1 MNTIRCRSPRVL
13 KLFCVLVC
21 LGPCSSVLNA
31 QGPCGGKPCPIVK
44 ATGSR
49 KSGSS
54 GTPGTRPSTTP
65 GARRSRPGNT
75 GPRTPQPVN
84 PAPVC
89 EDSELVVVCGMP
101 GCEITLNG
109 KDRSVTDELGGITF
123 QVEGN
128 QKYRVRVTK
137 LGYESYDKTEEKIGC
152 ADDREVKA
160 PLTAKPVTLR
170 LRTKPAEC
178 DIYLDGQKQ
187 PNRSDAQG
195 LFSYVLAK
203 PTMLIEARRKGFLS
217 ATKTIF
223 LRPELANS
231 EIVLELDPISATVSL
246 SVNVEN
252 ARVTVDD
259 QTSSKPTTDRIALAP
274 GSHTLTVEALGYT
287 PLKLELTVNPD
298 ETVSKEIRLERLS
311 LLALQQQALTAINT
325 RRFAEALKLCEYI
338 FETDR
343 EHAGAHRLA
352 GMVYLERGDFGN
364 AGSQLAQALAG
375 SEPVSLRI
383 RRHAGEK
390 FDLNKGHDTCEARLI
405 LGKNEVEFQ
414 GARIATDNFKVTYDQ
429 IQVIGIQLKSNI
441 ASYLGTKVT
450 VAGKRRDF
458 NFYSHDKELSQA
470 GKAYLEMIQRLLRP
484 H

>member
-1 MNTIRCRSPRVL
+1 M
-13 KLFCVLVC
+13 LVF

-54 GTPGTRPSTTP
+54 RTPSTRPSRTPGTRPS
-65 GARRSRPGNT
+65 RSGNT
-75 GPRTPQPVN
+75 GPRAPQPVN

-109 KDRSVTDELGGITF
+109 KDRSITDELGGFTF

-137 LGYESYDKTEEKIGC
+137 PGYDTYDKTEEKLGC
-152 ADDREVKA
+152 ADEREVKA
-160 PLTAKPVTLR
+160 PLKAKPVALR
-170 LRTKPAEC
+170 IRTKPAEC

-187 PNRSDAQG
+187 PKGSDTQG
-195 LFSYVLAK
+195 MFSCVLAN
-203 PTMLIEARRKGFLS
+203 PTLLIEARRKGFLS
-217 ATKTIF
+217 ATKNIF
-223 LRPELANS
+223 LRPELANN
-231 EIVLELDPISATVSL
+231 EIVLELDPISATVRL
-246 SVNVEN
+246 SVNIEN
-252 ARVTVDD
+252 ARVTVDN
-259 QTSSKPTTDRIALAP
+259 QTSLKPTAERLTLAP
-274 GSHTLTVEALGYT
+274 GPHTLTVEALGYT
-287 PLKLELTVNPD
+287 PVKLELTVNPD
-298 ETVSKEIRLERLS
+298 ETINKEVRLERLS
-311 LLALQQQALTAINT
+311 LQALQQQAVTAFKD
-325 RRFAEALKLCEYI
+325 RRHTDVLKLCEYV

-343 EHAGAHRLA
+343 ENPGAHSLA
-352 GMVYLERGDFGN
+352 GQVYLERGDFGN
-364 AGSQLAQALAG
+364 AGSHLAQALAV

-390 FDLNKGHDTCEARLI
+390 FELNKGHDTCEARLI

-429 IQVIGIQLKSNI
+429 IQVIGIQLKSNV
-441 ASYLGTKVT
+441 ASYLGTKVN
-450 VAGKRRDF
+450 VGGKRRDF
-458 NFYSHDKELSQA
+458 NFYSYDKEVSQA